1 MKKFNWAVPSPFSFQ
16 YGGRS
21 TKELLP
27 TWEHTSSGPAPGGR
41 MTRHLFADP
50 CSGLRVTAQLRSF
63 RGLSAYDWLLELEN
77 TGDGDTAPI
86 SDILPLDFTWSIGA
100 KENAYLHYAKGSQCR
115 MDDFLPQ
122 THVIRPGRSDTVLAP
137 EGGRSSN
144 GVLPF
149 MNLQHKGRGVILAV
163 GWSGQWRATFERHD
177 TSLRVT
183 AGMQETRLHLC
194 PGERIRTP
202 RILILNYTG
211 DDPQEGNNALRRLL
225 IAHYLPRVD
234 GELFMPPVAQC
245 LQCYYYLT
253 GDMSAE
259 LELKVLPR
267 AAELGATAY
276 WIDACWYGQGRDWWQ
291 EVGNW
296 TINRTRYP
304 DGLKPIADAAHAR
317 GMRFVLWF
325 EPARVRRDG
334 QLAEEHPEFLLRS
347 PHDPDNMLL
356 DFGNPH
362 ARRHILELVS
372 QIIEEAGV
380 DIYREDFNF
389 DPLPYWRA
397 ADTPDRVGMTET
409 RYITGHYQF
418 WDELRRRFP
427 KLAIDNCA
435 SGGRRIDLETMSR
448 SLPLWPS
455 DFLDIGGLSF
465 GPGLHVGGQCITAG
479 LARWV
484 VLPGGGVWSFT
495 PYGTRSQI
503 IGGWTF
509 GMHIPETEFP
519 AGEPVRAVTP
529 HEQMAK
535 GKLIPQAG
543 FPTREAKR
551 AVTEWKALREYF
563 LGDFYL
569 LLPLTVSSHDWCAYQ
584 FHREDLSSGFA
595 LFFRRHLSPFP
606 SMQVELRHIDPNAR
620 YRVTEAT
627 DYKPSP
633 ARAVSGKALA
643 SMTIRIQAKPGT
655 LLLRYWRADRSPSP
669 A

>member
-1 MKKFNWAVPSPFSFQ
+1 
-16 YGGRS
+16 
-21 TKELLP
+21 
-27 TWEHTSSGPAPGGR
+27 
-41 MTRHLFADP
+41 
-50 CSGLRVTAQLRSF
+50 
-63 RGLSAYDWLLELEN
+63 LELEN
-77 TGDGDTAPI
+77 TAYSDTALI
-86 SDILPLDFTWSIGA
+86 SDILPLDFTWSLGA
-100 KENAYLHYAKGSQCR
+100 RENAYLHYAKGSQCR
-115 MDDFLPQ
+115 TDDFLPQ
-122 THVIRPGRSDTVLAP
+122 THVIGPGKGDKVLAP

-149 MNLQHKGRGVILAV
+149 MNLHHKGRGVILAV
-163 GWSGQWRATFERHD
+163 GWSGQWQAAFERRD

-183 AGMQETRLHLC
+183 AGMQETRLRLR
-194 PGERIRTP
+194 PGEKIRTP
-202 RILILNYTG
+202 RILILNYSD

-276 WIDACWYGQGRDWWQ
+276 WIDACWYGQGRDWWR

-304 DGLKPIADAAHAR
+304 HGLKPIADAAHAR
-317 GMRFVLWF
+317 GMKFVLWF

-334 QLAEEHPEFLLRS
+334 QLAGDHPEFVLHS

-356 DFGNPH
+356 DFGNAQ
-362 ARRHILELVS
+362 ARQHILDLFS
-372 QIIEEAGV
+372 KIIEESGV

-397 ADTPDRVGMTET
+397 ADTPDRVGMTEI

-455 DFLDIGGLSF
+455 DFPDIGGLSF
-465 GPGLHVGGQCITAG
+465 GQGLHVGDQCINAG

-484 VLPGGGVWSFT
+484 VLLGGGVWSFT
-495 PYGTRSQI
+495 PYSTRGQI

-509 GMHIPETEFP
+509 GMHIPDAELQV
-519 AGEPVRAVTP
+519 GDGVRAVTP

-535 GKLIPQAG
+535 GKLIHQAG
-543 FPTREAKR
+543 FPTREAQA
-551 AVTEWKALREYF
+551 AVAEWKALRAYF

-569 LLPLTVSSHDWCAYQ
+569 LLPLTVSYHDWCAYQ
-584 FHREDLSSGFA
+584 FHRNDLDSGFA
-595 LFFRRHLSPFP
+595 MFFRRHLSPFG
-606 SMQVELRHIDPNAR
+606 SMQAELRRIDPNAR
-620 YRVTEAT
+620 YKVTKASG
-627 DYKPSP
+627 YKPSP
-633 ARAVSGKALA
+633 VRTVSGKELA
-643 SMTIRIQAKPGT
+643 SITIRIDDKPGT
-655 LLLRYWRADRSPSP
+655 LLLRYWRADRTSGT